1 METTQLKEEP
11 GYNPCPTCVHHQG
24 KKSIDDVSDMCFP
37 CVWEHRQ
44 TGFWPNYQSA
54 SLSQS
59 PAEEEMTEEE
69 VEYWQAYETP
79 RESLGDLLKRKLSES
94 PRKTVNIVKQ
104 DNVNSPK
111 HYTTGGIETIDYI
124 KAKLGHEGT
133 INYCMGNVM
142 KYTSRWQ
149 DKNGKEDLKK
159 AQWYLNYAINMMEEP
174 SAY

>member
-1 METTQLKEEP
+1 METQLR
-11 GYNPCPTCVHHQG
+11 NCTTCNYHYG
-24 KKSIDDVSDMCFP
+24 KQSIDDVADECFP
-37 CVWEHRQ
+37 CVHAEK
-44 TGFWPNYQSA
+44 TLGFYPNWA
-54 SLSQS
+54 
-59 PAEEEMTEEE
+59 PVPTPMNE
-69 VEYWQAYETP
+69 VKE
-79 RESLGDLLKRKLSES
+79 RENSLGELLRQKLQG
-94 PRKTVNIVKQ
+94 KV

-149 DKNGKEDLKK
+149 EKNGKEDLKK
-159 AQWYLNYAINMMEEP
+159 AQWYLNYAINMMEQP